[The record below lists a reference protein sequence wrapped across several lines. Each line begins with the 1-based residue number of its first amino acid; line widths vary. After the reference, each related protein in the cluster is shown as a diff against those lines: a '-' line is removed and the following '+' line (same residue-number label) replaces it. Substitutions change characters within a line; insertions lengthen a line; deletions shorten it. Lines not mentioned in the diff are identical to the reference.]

1 MTDPLHILARLYN
14 IQADYRDGLGQ
25 SRKAAPEAIVK
36 VLQALGAPLTSF
48 DDIPDV
54 LHRRRQTLW
63 QRAVEPVTIA
73 WQGQPPLIRIRL
85 PTQLADTVVH
95 YRVTFENGG
104 EIEGD
109 CRDFDRFTKVPKVID
124 GTRYVTRRLTLP
136 ANPPLGY
143 HSLRLQVG
151 GLDFESFLISAPL
164 HAYAPEDEARRWG
177 LFCPLYALNS
187 GRSWGAGDF
196 SDLGDLIDFTEELNG
211 HAAATLPLLASF
223 LGEPFN
229 PSPYAPVS
237 RLFWNEIYL
246 DLERVPELA
255 HCTQAQAMLD
265 SEELRRELAAMRSQ
279 PLVDYRKAMALKRN
293 ILIPLSRSLL
303 QGTSARKDS
312 FNQFVDTHP
321 RARDYAAFRAT
332 VERAGTTWRYWQPPA
347 REGHLTANDY
357 DRNDQNYHLY
367 VQWLCR
373 EQIDALSHQANT
385 RGTGLYLDFPLGVNR
400 DGYDVW
406 RERHLFALAASGG
419 APPDELFIKG
429 QNWGFPPFQ
438 PDALRAQGYRYYID
452 CLRHHMGGA
461 AMLRVDHVMGLH
473 RAFWVPEGFDATDGM
488 YVRYPASE
496 FYAIFN
502 LESQRHRVRI
512 VGENLGTVP
521 DYVNEALARHKILG
535 MHVGQFGVG
544 TDPAAALQA
553 APRHTVASLNTH
565 DTATFMGFWS
575 GADIQD
581 RLALGLINTEQA
593 SDEHRHRAAQRQ
605 ALAAFLQNQ
614 GYFTE
619 TNPGAGAVLRA
630 WLIFLAGQGEEFLL
644 VNLEDL
650 GLEAAPQNVPG
661 TWQERPNWRRKGRFT
676 LADIRA
682 REPLMTLLR
691 TISDK
696 RSRIG

>member
-1 MTDPLHILARLYN
+1 MTDSLHKLARLYN

-25 SRKAAPEAIVK
+25 SRKAAPEAILK
-36 VLQALGAPLTSF
+36 VLQALGAPLASL
-48 DDIPDV
+48 DDIPDA
-54 LHRRRQTLW
+54 LHQRRQTLW

-73 WQGQPPLIRIRL
+73 WEGQPLLLRMRL
-85 PTQLADTVVH
+85 PGRFADSVVH

-104 EIEGD
+104 EIKGD
-109 CRDFDRFTKVPKVID
+109 CSAVDSFTPAPKVID
-124 GTRYVTRRLTLP
+124 GTRYVARRLTLS
-136 ANPPLGY
+136 ANLPLGY
-143 HSLRLQVG
+143 HGLHLQVG
-151 GLDFESFLISAPL
+151 NLDFDSLLISAPL
-164 HAYAPEDEARRWG
+164 HAYAPEGEARRWG

-196 SDLGDLIDFTEELNG
+196 SDLGDLIEFTKELKA

-223 LGEPFN
+223 LDEPFN

-246 DLERVPELA
+246 DLEGVAELA
-255 HCTQAQAMLD
+255 DCAQAQAMLD

-303 QGTSARKDS
+303 QGTSARNDS
-312 FNQFVDTHP
+312 FKEFVDTHP
-321 RARDYAAFRAT
+321 RVRDYAAFRAA
-332 VERAGTTWRYWQPPA
+332 VERARTTWRYWQPAA

-357 DRNDQNYHLY
+357 DRNDQDYHLY
-367 VQWLCR
+367 VQWLCV
-373 EQIDALSHQANT
+373 EQIGALSHRAN
-385 RGTGLYLDFPLGVNR
+385 RSGTGLYLDFPLGVNG

-461 AMLRVDHVMGLH
+461 IMLRVDHVMGLH
-473 RAFWVPEGFDATDGM
+473 RAFWIPEGFDATDGM

-565 DTATFMGFWS
+565 DTATFIGFWS
-575 GADIQD
+575 GGDIQD
-581 RLALGLINTEQA
+581 RLALGLIKAEQA

-605 ALAAFLQNQ
+605 ALAAFLQTQ
-614 GYFTE
+614 GYLTE
-619 TNPGAGAVLRA
+619 ANPDAGAVLRA
-630 WLIFLAGQGEEFLL
+630 WLIFLAGQSEEFLL

-650 GLEAAPQNVPG
+650 GLEGAPQNVPG

-682 REPLMTLLR
+682 KEPLMMVLR